1 MIGGISSSGGVRA
14 PKKRS
19 KPRGRTC
26 INPNPSSISNNVE
39 LSDFAFAT
47 TGDFSFST
55 WIKPTSYNVSN
66 GIMAQ
71 GSKTNSVNFTVNS
84 TSTTARYLF
93 TINVGN
99 VAIVSLGTAND
110 TAPAADRWAHV
121 VVSVDRSNASN
132 SKIYVDGEAVAL
144 TNQTIADTTTSVDVS
159 GNIFL
164 CIHGISTV
172 LNGKMKEFTA
182 YDKALNAKEVDAIY
196 KNKAASRFE
205 RSKLGKHMTVHLT
218 MGDADGASGTTITDL
233 SGNGRN
239 GTLNGTVAFAQDSP
253 S

>member
-19 KPRGRTC
+19 KPRGKTC
-26 INPNPSSISNNVE
+26 IVPNTSSISNNVE

-55 WIKPTSYNVSN
+55 WIKPSSYNATN
-66 GIMAQ
+66 GIMVQ
-71 GSKTNSVNFTVNS
+71 GSKSNSVNFTVSN
-84 TSTTARYLF
+84 TSATARYSF
-93 TINVGN
+93 SINVGGA
-99 VAIVSLGTAND
+99 AIVNLATAND

-121 VVSVDRSNASN
+121 VVSVDRSSASD
-132 SKIYVDGEAVAL
+132 SKIYINGEAV
-144 TNQTIADTTTSVDVS
+144 TMSTQTIADTTTSVDIS
-159 GNIFL
+159 GSIFL
-164 CIHGISTV
+164 CIHGIASV
-172 LNGKMKEFTA
+172 LNGRMKEFTA
-182 YDKALNAKEVDAIY
+182 YDKALSAKEVSAIY
-196 KNKAASRFE
+196 QNKASSRFE

>member
-19 KPRGRTC
+19 KPRGKTC
-26 INPNPSSISNNVE
+26 INPDNSSISNNVSI
-39 LSDFAFAT
+39 SDFAFAT

-55 WIKPTSYNVSN
+55 WIKPSSYNVSN
-66 GIMAQ
+66 GIMSQ

-84 TSTTARYLF
+84 TPTTARYLF

-121 VVSVDRSNASN
+121 VVSVDRSSASD
-132 SKIYVDGEAVAL
+132 SKIYVDGEAVTL
-144 TNQTIADTTTSVDVS
+144 TNQTIADTTTSVDIS
-159 GNIFL
+159 GNMIL
-164 CIHGISTV
+164 CAHGLSAV

-182 YDKALNAKEVDAIY
+182 YDKALSAKEVSVIY
-196 KNKAASRFE
+196 NNKAASRFE

>member
-19 KPRGRTC
+19 KPRGRTS
-26 INPNPSSISNNVE
+26 IVPHPSSVSNNVE
-39 LSDFAFAT
+39 LSDFTFAT

-55 WIKPTSYNVSN
+55 WIKSSSYNVTN

-84 TSTTARYLF
+84 TTTTAKYMF

-99 VAIVSLGTAND
+99 VLIVSLITNND
-110 TAPAADRWAHV
+110 VAPAADRWVHV
-121 VVSVDRSNASN
+121 VVSVDRSSASD
-132 SKIYVDGEAVAL
+132 SKIYVNGEAV
-144 TNQTIADTTTSVDVS
+144 TMTTQTIADTTTSIDLS
-159 GNIFL
+159 SNIFL
-164 CIHGISTV
+164 CALGTSGV
-172 LNGKMKEFTA
+172 LNGLMKEFTA
-182 YDKALNAKEVDAIY
+182 YDKALSAKEVSAIY
-196 KNKAASRFE
+196 QNKAASRFE

>member
-19 KPRGRTC
+19 KPRGKTC
-26 INPNPSSISNNVE
+26 IVPNTSSISNNVE

-55 WIKPTSYNVSN
+55 WIKPSSYNATN
-66 GIMAQ
+66 GIMVQ
-71 GSKTNSVNFTVNS
+71 GSKSNSVNFTVNS
-84 TSTTARYLF
+84 TSTTARYVF
-93 TINVGN
+93 TINVGG
-99 VAIVSLGTAND
+99 VAIVDLATANN

-121 VVSVDRSNASN
+121 VVSVDRSSASD
-132 SKIYVDGEAVAL
+132 SKIYINGEAVTL
-144 TNQTIADTTTSVDVS
+144 TNQNIADTTTSVDIS

-164 CIHGISTV
+164 CVHGIASV
-172 LNGKMKEFTA
+172 LNGRMKEFTA
-182 YDKALNAKEVDAIY
+182 YDKALSAKEVSAIY

-205 RSKLGKHMTVHLT
+205 RSRLGKHMTVHLT

>member
-19 KPRGRTC
+19 KPRGKTC
-26 INPNPSSISNNVE
+26 VFPHAGSTGNNVE

-55 WIKPTSYNVSN
+55 WIKPTNHNVTN
-66 GIMAQ
+66 GILSQ
-71 GSKTNSVNFTVNS
+71 GSKTNSVNFTANS
-84 TSTTARYLF
+84 TSTTAKFMFIL
-93 TINVGN
+93 NVGN
-99 VAIVSLGTAND
+99 VSIVNLQTTND
-110 TAPAADRWAHV
+110 VAPAADRWAHV
-121 VVSVDRSNASN
+121 VVSVDRSSASD
-132 SKIYVDGEAVAL
+132 SKIYVNGEAV
-144 TNQTIADTTTSVDVS
+144 TMTTQTIADTTTSIDLS

-164 CIHGISTV
+164 CALGTSGV
-172 LNGKMKEFTA
+172 LNGLMKEFTA
-182 YDKALNAKEVDAIY
+182 YDKALSAKEVSAIY
-196 KNKAASRFE
+196 QNKAASRFE